1 MFRSRVLLFVVV
13 LFIFPSHFLTG
24 QCYVTANAYPQV
36 VCAGDNVTLSASGGC
51 GYPSQNWVFT
61 HFPGA
66 SFQNP
71 CGPGP
76 YGYHLWINNNNDT
89 IRYIGTNDI
98 NIYLKGGT
106 ISWYMRYGANQ
117 DTGSCNAPDAPNEG
131 VMLQYSTDSGASWN
145 NFPGPNQEPVGSLNN
160 TPPFNTITPG
170 SGYYWQPYFNPADQ
184 QNSTLYYWHE
194 YEVQIPDDAV
204 TPHTRFRFVQL
215 INSGQG
221 HDAWGIDEIDINLP
235 ENNLHIAWEHGPTVL
250 NPPSINL
257 PPKGN
262 TSYDTCFIVHIW
274 DTLSSASDT
283 VCVTVKPIPTARI
296 DYQWI
301 DTNQILFSDN
311 SFLDNPVWAYA
322 SSEWDF
328 GSNATPSTSTDKSVL
343 VTYDSP
349 GSYTAEL
356 STKYGGCIGFSYFD
370 FWVSTPEI
378 SGDPDHPIDV
388 FPCPSKGSIHIDIP
402 DEIKEQVHL
411 SIFDLSG
418 KKISEY
424 NFPQSGLSNLDL
436 SHLKAG
442 TYMMIFESETFR
454 QTQKIIISSTRIF

>member
-1 MFRSRVLLFVVV
+1 MNNPYTLFLILAFSLLFPFQS
-13 LFIFPSHFLTG
+13 LKA
-24 QCYVTANAYPQV
+24 QCQITAIAYPQV
-36 VCAGDNVTLSASGGC
+36 VCEGDNVTLSASGGC
-51 GYPSQNWVFT
+51 GYPNLNLGFT
-61 HFPGA
+61 PFPGG
-66 SFQNP
+66 FYNNP

-76 YGYHLWINNNNDT
+76 NGSHLWIDTNNDT
-89 IRYIGTNDI
+89 LRYMATSDL

-106 ISWYMRYGANQ
+106 IRWYMRYGANQ
-117 DTGSCNAPDAPNEG
+117 DTGLCNAPDAPNEG

-145 NFPGPNQEPVGSLNN
+145 NFPGPNQEPVGNLNN
-160 TPPFNTITPG
+160 TPPFYTSTPG

-221 HDAWGIDEIDINLP
+221 HDAWGIDELQIKLPVGNL
-235 ENNLHIAWEHGPTVL
+235 NIAWEHGPTVL

-257 PPKGN
+257 PPKGH
-262 TSYDTCFIVHIW
+262 TSYDTCFIVHVW
-274 DTLSSASDT
+274 DTVHSASDT
-283 VCVTVKPIPTARI
+283 VCVTVNPIPTARI

-311 SFLDNPVWAYA
+311 SFLDNPDWAYA
-322 SSEWDF
+322 YTVWDF

-349 GSYTAEL
+349 GSYTAKL
-356 STKYGGCIGFSYFD
+356 STQAGGCRGFSYFD

-378 SGDPDHPIDV
+378 SGDADHPIDV
-388 FPCPSKGSIHIDIP
+388 FPSPSNGSIHIDIP
-402 DEIKEQVHL
+402 DEIREQVQL

-418 KKISEY
+418 KKISEQKL
-424 NFPQSGLSNLDL
+424 PQSGLNKLNL
-436 SHLKAG
+436 SHLQAG
-442 TYMMIFESETFR
+442 TYIMIFESEAIK
-454 QTQKIIISSTRIF
+454 QTQKIVIF

>member
-1 MFRSRVLLFVVV
+1 MFRIHIVLFVAV

-24 QCYVTANAYPQV
+24 QCYVTAIAYPKT
-36 VCAGDNVTLSASGGC
+36 VCAGEDVILSASGGC
-51 GYPSQNWVFT
+51 SYPNQNWVFT
-61 HFPGA
+61 PFPGA
-66 SFQNP
+66 SFQTP
-71 CGPGP
+71 CGSGP
-76 YGYHLWINNNNDT
+76 NGPHFWINTNNDT
-89 IRYIGTNDI
+89 ARYVVTNDL

-106 ISWYMRYGANQ
+106 ISWFMRYGANQ
-117 DTGSCNAPDAPNEG
+117 YTGICNAPNAPNEG
-131 VMLQYSTDSGASWN
+131 IMLQYSTDSGVSWN

-160 TPPFNTITPG
+160 TPPFNTTTPG

-221 HDAWGIDEIDINLP
+221 HDAWGIDEIDITLPVGNL
-235 ENNLHIAWEHGPTVL
+235 NIAWEHGPAVL
-250 NPPSINL
+250 NPPEIDL

-283 VCVTVKPIPTARI
+283 VCVTVNPIPTARI
-296 DYQWI
+296 DYQWT

-311 SFLDNPVWAYA
+311 SFLDNPLWANA
-322 SSEWDF
+322 SSEWNF

-356 STKYGGCIGFSYFD
+356 NTKYKGCKGFSTFN

-378 SGDPDHPIDV
+378 QGNTNHIIDI
-388 FPCPSKGSIHIDIP
+388 FPSPSKGIINIDIP
-402 DEIKEQVHL
+402 DGIKTRVQL
-411 SIFDLSG
+411 QIFNLSG
-418 KKISEY
+418 KKISVYSLEHHGI
-424 NFPQSGLSNLDL
+424 NNLDL
-436 SHLKAG
+436 SHLNAG
-442 TYMMIFESETFR
+442 TYMMVLKNEAFR
-454 QTQKIIISSTRIF
+454 QIQKVIIF